1 MSTKATIGGKR
12 KTVTVPGLRAM
23 KQAGEKIVTL
33 TAYDASFAAQC
44 EAAGVDVALV
54 GDSLGNV
61 VQGHASTLPVSIDD
75 MVYHSAAVARGLSST
90 LLLTDMPF
98 MSFRNVDVALQ
109 TAARLMAEGAAT
121 MVKLEGADYVLD
133 IIDALVRRSVP
144 VCAHL
149 GLTPQSVHKFGGYR
163 VQGRTKSAA
172 MQLLADAKAVE
183 QAGAELL
190 VLECVP
196 AELATQISEALSI
209 PTIGIGAGPGCDGQV
224 LVLYDMLGITPGK
237 APKFTRNF
245 LAGRE
250 SVVEAIRAYAD
261 AVRSGEFPSAEHCY

>member
-1 MSTKATIGGKR
+1 MSSKIPAVGKR
-12 KTVTVPGLRAM
+12 RAITVPHLREM
-23 KQAGEKIVTL
+23 KKAGEKIVSL

-44 EAAGVDVALV
+44 EAAGVDVVLV

-61 VQGHASTLPVSIDD
+61 VQGHASTLPVSLDD
-75 MVYHSAAVARGLSST
+75 MVYHCVAVARGLSSV
-90 LLLTDMPF
+90 LLLADLPF
-98 MSFRNVDVALQ
+98 MSFRNEDVAMQ
-109 TAARLMAEGAAT
+109 SAARLMAEGGAA

-133 IIDALVRRSVP
+133 VIDALARRAVP

-163 VQGRTKSAA
+163 VQGKTKSAA
-172 MQLLADAKAVE
+172 EQLLNDAKAVE

-196 AELATQISEALSI
+196 AALATRISDELSI

-224 LVLYDMLGITPGK
+224 LVVYDMLGITSGK
-237 APKFTRNF
+237 APKFSRNF
-245 LAGRE
+245 LAGRD
-250 SVVEAIRAYAD
+250 SVTEAMRAYAD
-261 AVRSGEFPSAEHCY
+261 AVRSGEFPAGEHSF